1 LVCCVIGALLLGR
14 LQIEPAPP
22 RAKTGGGLHP
32 VNKFE
37 RRMNE
42 PISTG
47 SAVRSHNGRNKETTP
62 MFARRFAIVSLM
74 TILFGMTLASIV
86 AHADR
91 PRPWRPGKTVACV
104 FDQGL
109 RCEGHRY

>member
-1 LVCCVIGALLLGR
+1 
-14 LQIEPAPP
+14 
-22 RAKTGGGLHP
+22 
-32 VNKFE
+32 
-37 RRMNE
+37 
-42 PISTG
+42 
-47 SAVRSHNGRNKETTP
+47 

-74 TILFGMTLASIV
+74 TVLFGMTLASIV

-91 PRPWRPGKTVACV
+91 SRPWRPGETVACA

>member
-1 LVCCVIGALLLGR
+1 
-14 LQIEPAPP
+14 
-22 RAKTGGGLHP
+22 
-32 VNKFE
+32 
-37 RRMNE
+37 
-42 PISTG
+42 
-47 SAVRSHNGRNKETTP
+47 